1 MTMTNTSFIHATPDA
16 TACRCDNCDW
26 TGPASGLDDISD
38 VQERLDPGGVVP
50 AGQCPACGALAY
62 AQPTATETAAI
73 TRAKEQWASDDINID
88 PDAKVSVADDG
99 AWVQAWVW
107 VAP

>member
-1 MTMTNTSFIHATPDA
+1 MANTSFIHATPDA

-26 TGPASGLDDISD
+26 TGPASELDDIAD
-38 VQERLDPGGVVP
+38 VQERLDPGGTVP

-62 AQPTATETAAI
+62 LKNEPDDTAKVIIA
-73 TRAKEQWASDDINID
+73 RARNEWADDDISID
-88 PDAKVSVADDG
+88 DGAKVSVADDG

-107 VAP
+107 LPS